1 MGLRMS
7 HAQLVCCSG
16 SRPTN
21 GDEEVS
27 HQRLRA
33 LNEPRGLVLVALALL
48 GAIVSLATACGTATS
63 AGSGTITVVAAEN
76 FWGSIASQLAGSR
89 ATVRSIITNP
99 QTDPHAYE
107 PTASDARAIAGADFV
122 IENGAG
128 YDPWAQKLID
138 ANPSSSRAVLDVGKL
153 NGVAEGDNP
162 HMWYSPTFVLEVID
176 TISSRLLRLD
186 SAGSGYFATR
196 HDNYISTGLK
206 QYDDLRA
213 EIKQKYSGTPVGA
226 TESIFAYL
234 ASDLGLNLIS
244 PPGFLKA
251 ISEGTDPTAADKAT
265 MDRQIASKQV
275 KVLLFNS
282 QNSTPDVQALVDK
295 ARTKGIPVTSAT
307 ETLDPANVTFQDW
320 QSKQLQALRDAL
332 AGAR

>member
-1 MGLRMS
+1 MHFGR
-7 HAQLVCCSG
+7 G
-16 SRPTN
+16 S
-21 GDEEVS
+21 
-27 HQRLRA
+27 A
-33 LNEPRGLVLVALALL
+33 LVALAVL
-48 GAIVSLATACGTATS
+48 GAVVSLATACGISTSSDSAT
-63 AGSGTITVVAAEN
+63 IRVVAAEN
-76 FWGSIASQLAGSR
+76 FWGSIATQLAGSR

-138 ANPSSSRAVLDVGKL
+138 ANPSSSRALLDVGKL
-153 NGVAEGDNP
+153 NGVSEGGNP
-162 HMWYSPTFVLEVID
+162 HMWYSPTFVRNVID
-176 TISSRLLRLD
+176 AITAQLQRLD
-186 SAGSGYFATR
+186 SADTSYLTSL
-196 HDNYISTGLK
+196 HDTYLTTGLK

-213 EIKQKYSGTPVGA
+213 EIKQKYSGAPVGA

-234 ASDLGLNLIS
+234 AFDLGLNLIS

-265 MDRQIASKQV
+265 MDAQIASKQI
-275 KVLLFNS
+275 KVLVFNS

-295 ARTKGIPVTSAT
+295 ARAKGIPVTSVT
-307 ETLDPANVTFQDW
+307 ETLDPANLTFQDW
-320 QSKQLQALRDAL
+320 QSKQLQALLGAL
-332 AGAR
+332 ASAK

>member
-1 MGLRMS
+1 M
-7 HAQLVCCSG
+7 
-16 SRPTN
+16 
-21 GDEEVS
+21 
-27 HQRLRA
+27 
-33 LNEPRGLVLVALALL
+33 VA
-48 GAIVSLATACGTATS
+48 T
-63 AGSGTITVVAAEN
+63 EN
-76 FWGSIASQLAGSR
+76 FWGTIAAQLGGSH
-89 ATVRSIITNP
+89 ASVRSIITNP
-99 QTDPHAYE
+99 QTDAHAYE
-107 PTASDARAIAGADFV
+107 PTASDGRAVAGAAFV

-153 NGVAEGDNP
+153 NGVAEGSNP
-162 HMWYSPTFVLEVID
+162 HMWYSPTFVRKVID
-176 TISSRLLRLD
+176 AVTSQLQRLD
-186 SAGSGYFATR
+186 STDSDYFATQ
-196 HDNYISTGLK
+196 HDTYVSAGLK

-213 EIKQKYSGTPVGA
+213 EIKQKYAGTPVGA

-234 ASDLGLNLIS
+234 ATDLGLNLIS

-265 MDRQIASKQV
+265 MDRQIGSKQV

-307 ETLDPANVTFQDW
+307 ETLDPANLTFQDW
-320 QSKQLQALRDAL
+320 QSKQLQAVRDAL

>member
-1 MGLRMS
+1 MLLGFR
-7 HAQLVCCSG
+7 A
-16 SRPTN
+16 
-21 GDEEVS
+21 
-27 HQRLRA
+27 HQRRCMSVRLTVRA
-33 LNEPRGLVLVALALL
+33 VIDARKKAIFALAIL
-48 GAIVSLATACGTATS
+48 GAVVLLASACGNWAPS
-63 AGSGTITVVAAEN
+63 GSGTINVVAAEN
-76 FWGSIASQLAGSR
+76 FWGSIAAQLAGSH

-107 PTASDARAIAGADFV
+107 PTASDARAIARADFV

-251 ISEGTDPTAADKAT
+251 ISEG
-265 MDRQIASKQV
+265 
-275 KVLLFNS
+275 
-282 QNSTPDVQALVDK
+282 
-295 ARTKGIPVTSAT
+295 
-307 ETLDPANVTFQDW
+307 
-320 QSKQLQALRDAL
+320 
-332 AGAR
+332 

>member
-1 MGLRMS
+1 VRE
-7 HAQLVCCSG
+7 A
-16 SRPTN
+16 R
-21 GDEEVS
+21 
-27 HQRLRA
+27 RA
-33 LNEPRGLVLVALALL
+33 TLIVFAALL
-48 GAIVSLATACGTATS
+48 AIPSLTTACGSATS
-63 AGSGTITVVAAEN
+63 SASGTANVVATEN
-76 FWGSIASQLAGSR
+76 FWGSIATQLAGSH
-89 ATVRSIITNP
+89 ATVLSIITNP

-107 PTASDARAIAGADFV
+107 PTATDGRAIAGAALV

-153 NGVAEGDNP
+153 NSVAEGGNP
-162 HMWYSPTFVLEVID
+162 HMWYSPASVLKVID
-176 TISSRLLRLD
+176 AITSQLQNLD
-186 SAGSGYFATR
+186 AADAGYFTTQ
-196 HDNYISTGLK
+196 HDTYVSSGLK
-206 QYDDLRA
+206 TYNDLRT

-234 ASDLGLNLIS
+234 ATDLGLNLIS

-265 MDRQIASKQV
+265 MDSQISNKQI
-275 KVLLFNS
+275 KVLVFNS

-295 ARTKGIPVTSAT
+295 ARARGMPVPSVT
-307 ETLDPANVTFQDW
+307 ETLDPANLTFQDW

-332 AGAR
+332 ASAK

>member
-1 MGLRMS
+1 MLLAVS
-7 HAQLVCCSG
+7 ISAVASG
-16 SRPTN
+16 
-21 GDEEVS
+21 
-27 HQRLRA
+27 HIA
-33 LNEPRGLVLVALALL
+33 PRSSLVALAVL
-48 GAIVSLATACGTATS
+48 GAVVSFATACGISTASDS
-63 AGSGTITVVAAEN
+63 ATVRVVAAEN
-76 FWGSIASQLAGSR
+76 FWGSIATQLAGSH

-153 NGVAEGDNP
+153 SGVAEGGNP
-162 HMWYSPTFVLEVID
+162 HMWYSPTFVRNVID
-176 TISSRLLRLD
+176 AITAQLQRLD
-186 SAGSGYFATR
+186 SADTSYFTSR
-196 HDNYISTGLK
+196 HDSYVTSGLK

-213 EIKQKYSGTPVGA
+213 AIKQHYSGTPVGA

-234 ASDLGLNLIS
+234 AFDLGLNLIS

-251 ISEGTDPTAADKAT
+251 ISEGTDPTAADKAI
-265 MDRQIASKQV
+265 MDAQIASRQI
-275 KVLLFNS
+275 KVLVFNS

-295 ARTKGIPVTSAT
+295 ARAKAIPVTSVT
-307 ETLDPANVTFQDW
+307 ETLDPANLTFQEW
-320 QSKQLQALRDAL
+320 QSNQLQALLDAL
-332 AGAR
+332 ASAK